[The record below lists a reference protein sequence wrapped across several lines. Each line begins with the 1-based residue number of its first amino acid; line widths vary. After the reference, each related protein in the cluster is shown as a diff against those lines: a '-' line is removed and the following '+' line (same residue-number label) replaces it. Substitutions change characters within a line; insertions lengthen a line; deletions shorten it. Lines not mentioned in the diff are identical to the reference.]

1 MDVLRQL
8 QAFYKEKRSYLY
20 LSIFCLATATALG
33 LVYPN
38 LLRYLIDDIIRLRR
52 FDQVPML
59 VIALFAV
66 TLLKAFMQFMHG
78 FFGGRLGNY
87 LAYRLRNACYE
98 KLQFLSFR
106 YYDTAKTGD
115 LMSRLTGDLEAIRN
129 FIGFGF
135 AQLLNV
141 FLMVIFGSVV
151 MFSLNWQLT
160 LVTLISIPFLVYVAL
175 RFESRIHPA
184 FQEMRLALSSLT
196 TAVQENITGVR
207 TVKAFA
213 REPHEV
219 DKFSLRNERYR
230 TNQVFTSTLWSRY
243 FPVMEL
249 LASVCIVILLGFGGT
264 LVINGAMTLG
274 ELVAFFT
281 LIWYI
286 IGPMWG
292 LGFHINNY
300 TQSKASTE
308 RILEILNQH
317 IEVSDTESAKPLQPS
332 EMKGHVQFEHVTFA
346 YGNKMAAVVDINL
359 DAPPGSVIGLLGGT
373 GSGKSTIIQLLMRA
387 YNVNEGRILIDGI
400 EIGNIRIEDLRASIS
415 SVFQETFLFSSTIKN
430 NIAYGINEVSMDEV
444 IRVAKLAKAH
454 DFIMEMPNGYDTIV
468 GERGLGLSGGQ
479 KQRLA
484 IARALLKNPRILILD
499 DATSAV
505 DMETEH
511 EIQSGFQEVMR
522 GRTTFIIAHRIS
534 SLRHADEILVLQE
547 GRVIQ
552 RGKHDELIAVEGL
565 YQDTYKVQYAD
576 HIQRMQEQA
585 NVSNATLEQSTVDA
599 VQREHH
605 QQTPHDETATASNEE
620 EETTWKHNQPPT
632 DREQVRPHE

>member
-8 QAFYKEKRSYLY
+8 QGFYREKKSYFY

-52 FDQVPML
+52 YDQVPML
-59 VIALFAV
+59 VIGLFIV
-66 TLLKAFMQFMHG
+66 TILKACMQFLHG
-78 FFGGRLGNY
+78 FFGGRLGNF

-141 FLMVIFGSVV
+141 FLMVIFGSIV

-207 TVKAFA
+207 TIKSFA
-213 REPHEV
+213 REAHEV

-230 TNQVFTSTLWSRY
+230 TNQIFASSLWSRY

-264 LVINGAMTLG
+264 LVIQGSMTLG

-308 RILEILNQH
+308 RILEILNQPVDIKDEH
-317 IEVSDTESAKPLQPS
+317 TAKPMH
-332 EMKGHVQFEHVTFA
+332 EIKGHVVFDHVTFA
-346 YGNKMAAVVDINL
+346 YGNKLAAVVDINL

-387 YNVNEGRILIDGI
+387 YNVNEGRITLDGTDI
-400 EIGNIRIEDLRASIS
+400 RDIRIEDLRAQIA

-430 NIAYGINEVSMDEV
+430 NIAYGMEEVTMEEI
-444 IRVAKLAKAH
+444 IRAATLAKAH
-454 DFIMEMPNGYDTIV
+454 EFIMELPKGYDTIV

-484 IARALLKNPRILILD
+484 IARALLKNPKILILD

-505 DMETEH
+505 DMATEH

-534 SLRHADEILVLQE
+534 SLRHADEILVLEE

-552 RGKHDELIAVEGL
+552 RGKHEQLIAAAGP
-565 YQDTYKVQYAD
+565 YQDIYQVQYAD
-576 HIQRMQEQA
+576 HISRQQEIDDSDHSEEW
-585 NVSNATLEQSTVDA
+585 N
-599 VQREHH
+599 REM
-605 QQTPHDETATASNEE
+605 P
-620 EETTWKHNQPPT
+620 QPGSG
-632 DREQVRPHE
+632 EQVRYHE

>member
-8 QAFYKEKRSYLY
+8 QTYFWEKRTYL
-20 LSIFCLATATALG
+20 LVSILFLALATALG

-38 LLRYLIDDIIRLRR
+38 LLRILIDDVIVPRN
-52 FDQVPML
+52 FEDVPML
-59 VIALFAV
+59 ALTVLGVVI
-66 TLLKAFMQFMHG
+66 LKAGMQFLHG

-135 AQLLNV
+135 AQILNMV
-141 FLMVIFGSVV
+141 LMVVFGAIMMMTMSWK
-151 MFSLNWQLT
+151 LTLLT
-160 LVTLISIPFLVYVAL
+160 LVCIPLLAFVAL

-207 TVKAFA
+207 TVKSFA
-213 REPHEV
+213 REPYEV
-219 DKFSLRNERYR
+219 EKFSTRNERYK
-230 TNQVFTSTLWSRY
+230 TNQIHAATLWSRY
-243 FPVMEL
+243 FPIMEI
-249 LASVCIVILLGFGGT
+249 LASVSVVLLLVVGGRMVIQQT
-264 LVINGAMTLG
+264 LTLG
-274 ELVAFFT
+274 QLVAFFS

-300 TQSKASTE
+300 TQSKASGERVLELLNTPVDVQETE
-308 RILEILNQH
+308 DPVIVETDQ
-317 IEVSDTESAKPLQPS
+317 V
-332 EMKGHVQFEHVTFA
+332 KGHVTFESVTFA
-346 YGNKMAAVVDINL
+346 YGNKMPAVTDINF
-359 DAPPGSVIGLLGGT
+359 DAPPGSVIGFLGGT

-387 YNVNEGRILIDGI
+387 YNVNSGSIKLDGRNIKDMGI
-400 EIGNIRIEDLRASIS
+400 RSLRSQIA
-415 SVFQETFLFSSTIKN
+415 SVFQETFLFSSSIRN
-430 NIAYGINEVSMDEV
+430 NISYGLKNVTMEEI
-444 IRVAKLAKAH
+444 IRAAKLAKAH
-454 DFIMEMPNGYDTIV
+454 DFIMEFPEGYDTVV
-468 GERGLGLSGGQ
+468 GERGMGLSGGQ
-479 KQRLA
+479 KQRIA
-484 IARALLKNPRILILD
+484 IARALLKNPKILVLD

-534 SLRHADEILVLQE
+534 SLRHADEILVLDE
-547 GRVIQ
+547 GRVVQ
-552 RGKHDELIAVEGL
+552 RGKHTELIQVPGP
-565 YQDTYKVQYAD
+565 YQDVYNIQYAD
-576 HIQRMQEQA
+576 YIARGK
-585 NVSNATLEQSTVDA
+585 
-599 VQREHH
+599 RE
-605 QQTPHDETATASNEE
+605 AG
-620 EETTWKHNQPPT
+620 
-632 DREQVRPHE
+632 EQVNS

>member
-8 QAFYKEKRSYLY
+8 QDFYRERKSYLY
-20 LSIFCLATATALG
+20 LSILCLATATALG

-38 LLRYLIDDIIRLRR
+38 LLRYLIDDIIRLRQ

-59 VIALFAV
+59 VVALFGV
-66 TLLKAFMQFMHG
+66 TILKALMQFLHG

-141 FLMVIFGSVV
+141 FLMVIFGAAV

-219 DKFSLRNERYR
+219 DKFSIRNERYR
-230 TNQVFTSTLWSRY
+230 TNQIFTSTLWSRY

-264 LVINGAMTLG
+264 LVIRGSMTLG

-308 RILEILNQH
+308 RVLEILNQPIDVTDH
-317 IEVSDTESAKPLQPS
+317 ENARPLHPGD
-332 EMKGHVQFEHVTFA
+332 MKGHVQFDHVTFA
-346 YGNKMAAVVDINL
+346 YGNKMAAVVDINI

-373 GSGKSTIIQLLMRA
+373 GSGKSTIIQLMMRA
-387 YNVNEGRILIDGI
+387 YNVNEGSIRIDGTDI
-400 EIGNIRIEDLRASIS
+400 RNIRIGDLRASIA

-430 NIAYGINEVSMDEV
+430 NIAYGINEVSMEEIV
-444 IRVAKLAKAH
+444 RVAKLAKAH
-454 DFIMEMPNGYDTIV
+454 EFIMEMPNGYDTIV

-484 IARALLKNPRILILD
+484 IARALLKDPKILILD

-552 RGKHDELIAVEGL
+552 RGKHEDLIKVEGP
-565 YQDTYKVQYAD
+565 YQDTYRVQYAD
-576 HIQRMQEQA
+576 HIQRVEEQQRLA
-585 NVSNATLEQSTVDA
+585 DAGQSTVD
-599 VQREHH
+599 
-605 QQTPHDETATASNEE
+605 TASQTSNEADE
-620 EETTWKHNQPPT
+620 PMEAVGDGEKDDVWDNPSDTAGS
-632 DREQVRPHE
+632 REQVRPHE